1 MLCSE
6 SSEDTF
12 VPSSP
17 WEGEQAEAVLKGS
30 GGSAI
35 LRAFGDGSAWE
46 EEEEAAS
53 VEGDESELEA

>member
-1 MLCSE
+1 M
-6 SSEDTF
+6 
-12 VPSSP
+12 PSSP